1 MSTTCTQ
8 KQIQYLPPIRMAYLA
23 RALHNSFMTDSFKS
37 NVNEVHKVVVV
48 VVVMYKVE
56 QQKAI
61 KKHQTMQGEME
72 MDEN

>member
-1 MSTTCTQ
+1 
-8 KQIQYLPPIRMAYLA
+8 
-23 RALHNSFMTDSFKS
+23 MTDSFKS